1 MMKVNFAVVMSD
13 QFRCSRRTLQAVWRD
28 LKYYSDHKP
37 TLPVSD
43 NAEIILKEIRRQL
56 RSYEPELVMG
66 EKKEARFCIGFTV
79 ERFSVL
85 PEILAHFERLKK
97 IARLTQEEVRAT
109 IKMEE
114 RWAELFRGESDKFRR
129 AMHWADRDAQQCEK
143 FYDLMID
150 ALEQAKEK
158 ARAAD
163 EV

>member
-1 MMKVNFAVVMSD
+1 MKVNFAVVMSG

-56 RSYEPELVMG
+56 RSYEPELVVG
-66 EKKEARFCIGFTV
+66 DKKEARFCIGFTV

-97 IARLTQEEVRAT
+97 IARFTQEEAQAT
-109 IKMEE
+109 IRIEE
-114 RWAELFRGESDKFRR
+114 RWAEFFREDDKLRR
-129 AMHWADRDAQQCEK
+129 IMHWADRDAQQCEK

-150 ALEQAKEK
+150 ALEEAKEK

>member
-1 MMKVNFAVVMSD
+1 MMKVNFAVVMSG
-13 QFRCSRRTLQAVWRD
+13 QFRCSRRTLQAIWRD

-43 NAEIILKEIRRQL
+43 NSEVILKEIRRQL
-56 RSYEPELVMG
+56 RSYEPELVTG
-66 EKKEARFCIGFTV
+66 EKKDVRFQVGFMA

-85 PEILAHFERLKK
+85 PELLAHFERLKK

-114 RWAELFRGESDKFRR
+114 RWAELFREDDKFRR
-129 AMHWADRDAQQCEK
+129 IMHWADRDAQQCER

-150 ALEQAKEK
+150 ALEEAKEK

>member
-1 MMKVNFAVVMSD
+1 MMKINFSTVMSD
-13 QFRCSRRTLQAVWRD
+13 SFRCSRRTLQAIWRD

-37 TLPVSD
+37 TLPVSEG
-43 NAEIILKEIRRQL
+43 AEIILKEIRRQL
-56 RSYEPELVMG
+56 HSYEPELVVG
-66 EKKEARFCIGFTV
+66 DKKDVRFQVGFVV

-85 PEILAHFERLKK
+85 PELLAHFERLKK
-97 IARLTQEEVRAT
+97 IARLTQEEARAT

-114 RWAELFRGESDKFRR
+114 RWAEFFHGDDKFRR
-129 AMHWADRDAQQCEK
+129 VMHWVDRDAQQCEK

-150 ALEQAKEK
+150 ALEEAREK

>member
-56 RSYEPELVMG
+56 RSYEPELVTG
-66 EKKEARFCIGFTV
+66 ERKDVRFQVGFMV

-97 IARLTQEEVRAT
+97 IARLTQEEARAT

-114 RWAELFRGESDKFRR
+114 RWAELFRDESDKFRR
-129 AMHWADRDAQQCEK
+129 AMHWADRDAQQCER

-150 ALEQAKEK
+150 ALEEAKEK
-158 ARAAD
+158 ARVAD